1 MRVTIAWI
9 MVMIANYSAAQ
20 TSISKLTE
28 DFAFNVKSIDDFIER
43 FDFYRGT
50 DFERFFVKNY
60 PLDTLTREKLLLSLF
75 NYRNRN
81 FQGNEDVISFIQDV
95 TDSLHP
101 KYIFFSDS
109 SWYAELECRVK
120 YNANPERLRL
130 IMRVEINEEKAMKW
144 SIVTA
149 SASFLGE
156 DSTSDGNL
164 SFAMNNAYMKSRMK
178 DESRYFLHPVSH
190 ALGFMN
196 IDVLFSYRKNEFEKY
211 IYDGPRTKQ
220 LQKLVELVQG
230 DKISFIDVKAVSYH
244 FLQID
249 GWVAIVDYFNRE
261 EMNSG
266 WLINTLFRATNDQ
279 KKIYLKQHLHVA
291 SP

>member
-1 MRVTIAWI
+1 MRVTIALI
-9 MVMIANYSAAQ
+9 MTWIANYSTAQ
-20 TSISKLTE
+20 TTISKLTE
-28 DFAFNVKSIDDFIER
+28 DFAFSVKSIDDFIER

-60 PLDTLTREKLLLSLF
+60 PADTLTREKLLLSLF

-81 FQGNEDVISFIQDV
+81 FQGNEDVISFIRDV
-95 TDSLHP
+95 TDSLYP

-109 SWYAELECRVK
+109 SWYAELECRVNYREK
-120 YNANPERLRL
+120 PESLRL
-130 IMRVEINEEKAMKW
+130 IMRVEIDEEKAMKW

-149 SASFLGE
+149 SAAFLGE
-156 DSTSDGNL
+156 DSTANGTL
-164 SFAMNNAYMKSRMK
+164 SFALNNAYMKSRMK
-178 DESRYFLHPVSH
+178 DQSRYFLHPVSH

-196 IDVLFSYRKNEFEKY
+196 IDVLFSYRRNEFEKY
-211 IYDGPRTKQ
+211 IYEGPRTRQ
-220 LQKLVELVQG
+220 LQQLVELVQ
-230 DKISFIDVKAVSYH
+230 DHKISFVDVNAISYH

-266 WLINTLFRATNDQ
+266 WLINTLFRASNEQ